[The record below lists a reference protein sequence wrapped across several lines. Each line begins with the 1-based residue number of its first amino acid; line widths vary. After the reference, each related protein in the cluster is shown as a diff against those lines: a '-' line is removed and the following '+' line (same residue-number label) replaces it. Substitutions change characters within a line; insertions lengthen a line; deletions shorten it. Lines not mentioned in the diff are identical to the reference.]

1 MELNTQIIETARRL
15 AVGLNLGQG
24 TFELLKMS
32 GFPNLASLLE
42 ESSADANQLLTIL
55 EAKHVTE
62 VVQNVA
68 IATAPRTYEEQVEAE
83 GVPMTER
90 FNELEALQRYEDG
103 EMTTMEEIILFQK
116 LVDNG
121 HAWALQGSYG
131 RTAMNMLK
139 NGLIKD
145 NPQHPVL

>member
-15 AVGLNLGQG
+15 AHGLRLGQG
-24 TFELLKMS
+24 TFTLLRMAKFS
-32 GFPNLASLLE
+32 NLASLLE
-42 ESSADANQLLTIL
+42 ESSADADQLLKLL
-55 EAKHVTE
+55 EHKQVEE
-62 VVQNVA
+62 VVQNIA
-68 IATAPRTYEEQVEAE
+68 IATTPRTYEEQVEAE

-103 EMTTMEEIILFQK
+103 EMTMMEEIILFQK

-131 RTAMNMLK
+131 RTAMAMLK